1 MIQKVLKLLF
11 VICLFGFQNV
21 QAQTTVTGTVT
32 DAISGIPLP
41 GANVIVKGTT
51 KSVLSNFD
59 GNYSI
64 NVSDR
69 SAILVFT
76 FVGYKSKEV
85 AVSGSSTINV
95 TLAEDLKE
103 LNEVVITALGISK
116 DQKKLGYAVTTVG
129 GGNLDKARET
139 NVANGLAGRVSGLVV
154 RGTNSGAGG
163 TSKVLLRGI
172 SGVTSGGS
180 PLFVIDGIPID
191 NTQRGSAGEWG
202 GADQGDGIGNI
213 NPDDIEKM
221 TVLKGQSASA
231 LYGAR
236 AVNGVIIITTKKG
249 KKGSDYAINYNSN
262 FMADAPVD
270 YTDFQSVYGQGT
282 GGAKPLTAG
291 VALTT
296 NRSSWGGKL
305 DGSSVIGFDGKQY
318 VYGKA
323 KESYIDFYNTGT
335 NFTNSLSVSKG
346 IGEGAFRLSV
356 SNLDS
361 KSIVPN
367 SGLKRTTINLSADQN
382 ITDKL
387 NVAASVNYTDE
398 RSNNRPFL
406 SDGPKNPNNFLFL
419 APNVDHNIF
428 APGYDPITGAEVVFS
443 DDNYVTNPY
452 FIVNQGLEDPTRKRT
467 ISVLST
473 KYSFTDDIYAMVRL
487 GNDVS
492 NDTEFSVNPWGL
504 DYTTNK
510 RGSLDSKGQSTR
522 SELNLDG
529 LLGAKFKFGS
539 DFSLDALAGA
549 NIRQN
554 KYERIKIGGGPF
566 VLPYL
571 YTPNNV
577 VNISREYNYTGSESH
592 SAFYSFDLGY
602 TKYLTL
608 STTGRYD
615 VYSSLSSVAS
625 SDNAVFTPS
634 VSGAFIF
641 NDFLHIDALDFAKV
655 RLSYAVTSGEATPY
669 ANSLYFNSGNSL
681 VSNGV
686 SYATGSIPSTLPTLL
701 KPFTVDEIELGLDLR
716 FFKSRLTFDLSYYE
730 KTSHDEI
737 LNAEYSRSTGFAT
750 GVVASAS
757 IQNKGLEIAV
767 TGVPIKTDNFTWTT
781 SLNTTNF
788 KNKVL
793 ATNADETPIV
803 LGSNRGTLGNAVTA
817 YVVGEAG
824 PQIRAYD
831 YAYNSDGSIQVD
843 AAGLPVRGEFKNF
856 GSVLPTF
863 YGGWNNEFK
872 YKNFNLSFLIDFNY
886 GNKVISATEY
896 YSRLRG
902 LNQATLVGRET
913 GVTNSGVTATAESY
927 YQAEARNITS
937 TSVVSGDF
945 IKLRQLSF
953 GYSFPKSVMGK
964 ISFLEG
970 IDISFVARNLA
981 ILMRKADNI
990 DPESSFGSNVKYYGI
1005 EGTSLPS
1012 TRSFGLNVNFKIK

>member
-21 QAQTTVTGTVT
+21 QAQTTVTGAIT

-41 GANVIVKGTT
+41 GATVIVKGTT

-64 NVSDR
+64 SVSDR
-69 SAILVFT
+69 SAILVFS
-76 FVGYKSKEV
+76 FVGYKAKEV
-85 AVSGSSTINV
+85 AVSGSGTINIS
-95 TLAEDLKE
+95 LSEDVKE
-103 LNEVVITALGISK
+103 LGEVVVTALGVTKSQRK
-116 DQKKLGYAVTTVG
+116 VGYSVTTVG
-129 GGNLDKARET
+129 GDQLNKARET
-139 NVANGLAGRVSGLVV
+139 NVANSLSGRVAGLVV
-154 RGTNSGAGG
+154 KGTSSGPGG

-172 SGVTSGGS
+172 PSISGSGS

-202 GADQGDGIGNI
+202 GSDQGDGIGNI

-231 LYGAR
+231 LYGSR
-236 AVNGVIIITTKKG
+236 ASNGVIIITTKKA
-249 KKGSDYAINYNSN
+249 KKGQDYAINYNTN

-270 YTDFQSVYGQGT
+270 YTDFQSQYGQGT
-282 GGAKPLTAG
+282 GGAKPLTTSA
-291 VALTT
+291 ALSS
-296 NRSSWGGKL
+296 NRSAWGAKL
-305 DGSSVIGFDGKQY
+305 DGSAVIGFDGKQY
-318 VYGKA
+318 VYSKA

-346 IGEGAFRLSV
+346 VGDGAFRLSV

-367 SGLKRTTINLSADQN
+367 SGLKRTTFNLSADQN
-382 ITDKL
+382 ITSKL

-406 SDGPKNPNNFLFL
+406 SDGPKNPNNFLLL

-428 APGYDPITGAEVVFS
+428 SPGYDPVTGAELVFS

-452 FIVNQGLEDPTRKRT
+452 FIVNQGVEDPTRKRT
-467 ISVLST
+467 ISVLSS
-473 KYSFTDDIYAMVRL
+473 KYSFTDKMYALVRL
-487 GNDVS
+487 GNDAS

-504 DYTTNK
+504 DYTTAK
-510 RGSLDSKGQSTR
+510 HGSLDSKAQATR

-529 LLGAKFKFGS
+529 LFGAKFTVAKNI
-539 DFSLDALAGA
+539 DVDALAGA
-549 NIRQN
+549 NLRKNQ
-554 KYERIKIGGGPF
+554 YEKVKIGGGPF

-571 YTPNNV
+571 YSPKNV
-577 VNISREYNYTGSESH
+577 ANINRDYEFKERESH
-592 SAFYSFDLGY
+592 SAFYSLDFSYKDF
-602 TKYLTL
+602 LTL
-608 STTGRYD
+608 TTTGRYD
-615 VYSSLSSVAS
+615 VYSTLPINNNDIFS
-625 SDNAVFTPS
+625 PS
-634 VSGAFIF
+634 VSAAFIF
-641 NDFLHIDALDFAKV
+641 DDFLKVDALDFGKF
-655 RLSYAVTSGEATPY
+655 RMSYAVTSGEPFEEYQTSFY
-669 ANSLYFNSGNSL
+669 YDSGNSL
-681 VSNGV
+681 NG
-686 SYATGSIPSTLPTLL
+686 YTTGSIPGSLPNLFL
-701 KPFTVDEIELGLDLR
+701 KPFTTDELEFGLDLKFFKNRLGLDIAY
-716 FFKSRLTFDLSYYE
+716 FK
-730 KTSHDEI
+730 KTTHDEI
-737 LNAEYSRSTGFAT
+737 QKASYTRASGFSE
-750 GVVASAS
+750 GVVATSS
-757 IQNKGLEIAV
+757 IENKGLEILL
-767 TGVPIKTDNFTWTT
+767 TGVPIKTNNFSWTS
-781 SLNTTNF
+781 SLNMSSI

-793 ATNADETPIV
+793 ATNEEGTPIS

-817 YVVGEAG
+817 FVVGEAG

-843 AAGLPVRGEFKNF
+843 AAGLPVKGEFKNF
-856 GSVLPTF
+856 GSVMPTF
-863 YGGWNNEFK
+863 YGGWNNEFS

-886 GNKVISATEY
+886 GNKVLSATEY

-902 LNQATLVGRET
+902 LNQATLVGRES
-913 GVTNSGVTATAESY
+913 GVANGGVTATAESY

-937 TSVVSGDF
+937 TSVVDGDF
-945 IKLRQLSF
+945 IKFRQLSF
-953 GYSFPKSVMGK
+953 GYSFPKNLMGK

-970 IDISFVARNLA
+970 IDVSFVARNLA

-990 DPESSFGSNVKYYGI
+990 DPESSFGSNIRYYGI

>member
-1 MIQKVLKLLF
+1 MIQNVLKILF
-11 VICLFGFQNV
+11 VFCLFGFQNLE
-21 QAQTTVTGTVT
+21 AQTTVSGIVT
-32 DAISGIPLP
+32 DAANGFPIS
-41 GANVIVKGTT
+41 GANVTIKGT
-51 KSVLSNFD
+51 KSGVSTGFD
-59 GNYSI
+59 GKYSI
-64 NVSDR
+64 KSPNS
-69 SAILVFT
+69 SAILVISYIGFIT
-76 FVGYKSKEV
+76 KEI
-85 AVSGSSTINV
+85 AVSDETTINV
-95 TLAEDLKE
+95 ALVENPNQLG
-103 LNEVVITALGISK
+103 EVVVTALGISK
-116 DQKKLGYAVTTVG
+116 DQRKVGYAVATVG
-129 GGNLDKARET
+129 GDNLNKARET
-139 NVANGLAGRVSGLVV
+139 NVANSLSGRVSGLVV

-180 PLFVIDGIPID
+180 PLYVIDGIPMD

-236 AVNGVIIITTKKG
+236 AVNGVILITTRKG
-249 KKGSDYAINYNSN
+249 KKGSDYEISYNSN
-262 FMADAPVD
+262 FMIDNPVD
-270 YTDFQSVYGQGT
+270 FTDFQDQYGQGT

-291 VALTT
+291 AALST
-296 NRSSWGGKL
+296 NRMAWGGKL

-318 VYGKA
+318 TYGKA
-323 KESYIDFYNTGT
+323 NESYIDFYRTGT
-335 NFTNSLSVSKG
+335 NFTNTVSISKG
-346 IGEGAFRLSV
+346 MAEGAFRLSI

-382 ITDKL
+382 ITEKL
-387 NVAASVNYTDE
+387 NVAASINYTDE
-398 RSNNRPFL
+398 RSDNRSFL

-428 APGYDPITGAEVVFS
+428 APGYDPVTGNEIVFS
-443 DDNYVTNPY
+443 DDIYVTNPY
-452 FIVNQGLEDPTRKRT
+452 FIANKGVEDPTRKRT

-492 NDTEFSVNPWGL
+492 HDTEFSVNPWGL
-504 DYTTNK
+504 DYTLNK
-510 RGSLDSKGQSTR
+510 RGGLDSQGQSTR

-529 LLGAKFKFGS
+529 LFGAKFKFGK
-539 DFSLDALAGA
+539 DFSIDALAGA

-554 KYERIKIGGGPF
+554 KYERIKVGGGPF

-577 VNISREYNYTGSESH
+577 VNFNREYNYSASESH
-592 SAFYSFDLGY
+592 SAFYSLDFGY

-608 STTGRYD
+608 TTTGRYD
-615 VYSSLSSVAS
+615 VYSSLSSAAS

-641 NDFLHIDALDFAKV
+641 NDLLKMEALDFGKV

-669 ANSLYFNSGNSL
+669 TNSLYFNSGNSL

-686 SYATGSIPSTLPTLL
+686 SYSTGSIPSTLPTLL
-701 KPFTVDEIELGLDLR
+701 KPFTVDEIEVGLDLR
-716 FFKSRLTFDLSYYE
+716 FFKSRLTFDASYYE

-737 LNAEYSRSTGFAT
+737 LNAEYSRATGFAT

-757 IQNKGLEIAV
+757 IQNRGLEITV
-767 TGVPIKTDNFTWTT
+767 TGVPVKTDNFTWTT

-793 ATNADETPIV
+793 ATNADKTPII

-831 YAYNSDGSIQVD
+831 YAYNADGSIQVD

-872 YKNFNLSFLIDFNY
+872 YKNFNLAFLIDFNY

-902 LNQATLVGRET
+902 LHQATLAGRET
-913 GVTNSGVTATAESY
+913 GITNNGITATAENY

-937 TSVVSGDF
+937 TSIVSGDF
-945 IKLRQLSF
+945 IKFRQLSF
-953 GYSFPKSVMGK
+953 GYSFPKDLVRK
-964 ISFLEG
+964 VSFLQG
-970 IDISFVARNLA
+970 IDVSFVARNLG

-1012 TRSFGLNVNFKIK
+1012 TSSFGLNVNFKIK

>member
-1 MIQKVLKLLF
+1 MIQKVFKLLF
-11 VICLFGFQNV
+11 VFCLFSFQFAK
-21 QAQTTVTGTVT
+21 AQTTVSGKITDGSTGM
-32 DAISGIPLP
+32 SLP
-41 GANVIVKGTT
+41 GVNVVVKGTT
-51 KSVLSNFD
+51 KGISSDFE
-59 GNYSI
+59 GKYSI
-64 NVSDR
+64 NVPNR
-69 SAILVFT
+69 SAILVFSY
-76 FVGYKSKEV
+76 VGYAEKEV
-85 AVSGSSTINV
+85 TVSGSTTVNV
-95 TLAEDLKE
+95 SMSENANQLG
-103 LNEVVITALGISK
+103 EVVVTALGISK
-116 DQKKLGYAVTTVG
+116 DQRKLGYAVTTVG
-129 GGNLDKARET
+129 GDNLDKARET

-154 RGTNSGAGG
+154 RGTSSGAGG

-172 SGVTSGGS
+172 SGITSGGS

-249 KKGSDYAINYNSN
+249 KKGGDYSITFNSN

-270 YTDFQSVYGQGT
+270 YTDFQSQYGQGT
-282 GGAKPLTAG
+282 GGSKPLTASA
-291 VALTT
+291 ALAS
-296 NRSSWGGKL
+296 NRNSWGGKL

-323 KESYIDFYNTGT
+323 KESYIDFYRTGT
-335 NFTNSLSVSKG
+335 NLTNTVSVSKG
-346 IGEGAFRLSV
+346 VGNGAFRLSF

-398 RSNNRPFL
+398 RSNNRAFL

-428 APGYDPITGAEVVFS
+428 APGYDPVTGAEIVFS

-452 FIVNQGLEDPTRKRT
+452 FIVNQGVEDPTRKRI

-473 KYSFTDDIYAMVRL
+473 KYNFTDNIYAMVRL

-529 LLGAKFKFGS
+529 LFGAKFKIGS
-539 DFSLDALAGA
+539 DFSVDALAGA

-577 VNISREYNYTGSESH
+577 VNINREYNYTGSESH
-592 SAFYSFDLGY
+592 SAFYSFDFGY
-602 TKYLTL
+602 KKYLTL

-615 VYSSLSSVAS
+615 VYSSLSSAAS
-625 SDNAVFTPS
+625 SNNGVFTPS
-634 VSGAFIF
+634 VSGAFVF
-641 NDFLHIDALDFAKV
+641 NDLLHIDALDFGKV
-655 RLSYAVTSGEATPY
+655 RVSYAVTSGEATPY
-669 ANSLYFNSGNSL
+669 TNSLYFNSGNSL

-686 SYATGSIPSTLPTLL
+686 SYSTGSIPSTLPTLL

-716 FFKSRLTFDLSYYE
+716 FLKSRLTFDLSYYQ

-767 TGVPIKTDNFTWTT
+767 TGIPVKTDNFTWTT

-793 ATNADETPIV
+793 ATNADATPIV

-817 YVVGEAG
+817 YVVGAAG

-831 YAYNSDGSIQVD
+831 YAYNTDGSIQVD

-872 YKNFNLSFLIDFNY
+872 YKNFNLAFLVDFNY

-913 GVTNSGVTATAESY
+913 GVTNSGITATAENY

-953 GYSFPKSVMGK
+953 GYAFPKSVMGK

-970 IDISFVARNLA
+970 IDVSFVARNLA